1 MNNNFVFSLGDKLP
15 YEYEVAKA
23 ILTVSPSGNPSEQKE
38 FQVRKNAV
46 NAYTRTVRELW
57 CKAFG
62 GENFIKTRKCV
73 DGRIRKI
80 LTLYYNMS
88 ESW

>member
-23 ILTVSPSGNPSEQKE
+23 ILTVAPSGNPSEQKE
-38 FQVRKNAV
+38 CQVRKNVV
-46 NAYTRTVRELW
+46 NAYTTTVRELW

-62 GENFIKTRKCV
+62 GENFIKTRKSV
-73 DGRIRKI
+73 AGRIRKI
-80 LTLYYNMS
+80 LTSYYM
-88 ESW
+88 E